1 MCTYTQHQSKRT
13 KPFVKRGKKVT
24 QKVGRGGKFKVTD
37 IQLFWY
43 SSPAHSI
50 SKHLKGRFEE
60 ACSSVKVSHT
70 FIFSFLRPSLMGIW
84 GGGYIY
90 LGGDL
95 GEVQAGLEVWQ
106 IVAIFTVSLALHSLR
121 CYLYSCTVLSLAE
134 KPCTVSACISSLP
147 P

>member
-90 LGGDL
+90 LWGGL
-95 GEVQAGLEVWQ
+95 GGSAGRVGGLADSSYLHRVPC
-106 IVAIFTVSLALHSLR
+106 LALPAMLS
-121 CYLYSCTVLSLAE
+121 VLSLAK